1 MSSQQLQFLNLRNIP
16 ARLTAEESVLKTPSD
31 TDAAYSRLVAACAIF
46 AANRTGANRAELQA
60 ILVNAGIDIQGV
72 NSFQADI
79 QKLQEASVTNLQALS
94 GLGHDDF
101 YI

>member
-60 ILVNAGIDIQGV
+60 ILVNAGI
-72 NSFQADI
+72 